1 MTDEQLSRLN
11 NVYNNREKAI
21 AENNAGYDK
30 LINDAAVLRD
40 QTNATAEQM
49 QIEQDKIADANLA
62 FQNTLIN
69 QGKEQAQKQNKKEQ
83 NKALN
88 EYQAYTNPYGYQSEI
103 MGQNNLTNSG
113 VNATKELGA
122 YTAYQNR
129 VATANSSLQS
139 AMTQYDNALLEA
151 QKDNDVAKAQNALT
165 KLQTQLQNAETYF
178 NNTSALT
185 QNKLNQINSLNQQF
199 DNQYNAVYNQILSEQ
214 QQQEAIRQFNETLAF
229 QKKQASKSYSGGG
242 GGRSPKVYYSSDGG
256 MNSTVTPQNTSDYY
270 FRSTTGSDYQPR
282 YVYDTRLE
290 KSGVKLSDVATI
302 KGISGSK
309 NIWKGVNEKGK
320 TAYYIWDED
329 HYVDVTNY
337 MK

>member
-151 QKDNDVAKAQNALT
+151 QKDNDVAKLV
-165 KLQTQLQNAETYF
+165 
-178 NNTSALT
+178 
-185 QNKLNQINSLNQQF
+185 I
-199 DNQYNAVYNQILSEQ
+199 
-214 QQQEAIRQFNETLAF
+214 
-229 QKKQASKSYSGGG
+229 SGGTFNVKPD
-242 GGRSPKVYYSSDGG
+242 SKFIKEIA
-256 MNSTVTPQNTSDYY
+256 STEERQ
-270 FRSTTGSDYQPR
+270 TGLNKMISLALD
-282 YVYDTRLE
+282 
-290 KSGVKLSDVATI
+290 SAI
-302 KGISGSK
+302 KI
-309 NIWKGVNEKGK
+309 
-320 TAYYIWDED
+320 
-329 HYVDVTNY
+329 
-337 MK
+337 